1 MREFDPQTSPFT
13 AVLVVEDHPLV
24 LMTAVSMIEEAG
36 LVAFAA
42 RDADEA
48 LAILSSEPD
57 IGAMLT
63 DLDMPGS
70 MDGLALVLTVQ
81 QRWPHIRT
89 LITSGGRAPD
99 EPALAPTVAFYQKP
113 YNPRLVIDALRAA

>member
-1 MREFDPQTSPFT
+1 MRDDVAESLPL

-36 LVAFAA
+36 LTAFAA

-48 LAILSSEPD
+48 LAMLDGPVRID
-57 IGAMLT
+57 AMLT

-70 MDGLALVLTVQ
+70 MDGLELVLTVQ
-81 QRWPHIRT
+81 RRWPHVRT
-89 LITSGGRAPD
+89 LITSGGRRP
-99 EPALAPTVAFYQKP
+99 ELPELRGEVGFYQKP
-113 YNPRLVIDALRAA
+113 YNPRLVVEALRAA